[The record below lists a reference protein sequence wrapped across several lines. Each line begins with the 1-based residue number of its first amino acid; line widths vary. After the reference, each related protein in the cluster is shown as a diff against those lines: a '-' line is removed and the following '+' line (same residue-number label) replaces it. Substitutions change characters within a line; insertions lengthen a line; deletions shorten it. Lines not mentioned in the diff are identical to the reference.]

1 MHIYYVLHTTRKA
14 HASETIN
21 WLTQSYNYDHL
32 QITQISSFLIFFDLV
47 WQKLEEENAE
57 FFKAYHIRL
66 KLKNQIDMYNELL
79 EQQYHLMKEQAP
91 TNVVIAPVQ
100 NGMHHMPG
108 MFFSK
113 NFLNIKE
120 GKN

>member
-1 MHIYYVLHTTRKA
+1 MHINYVLHTTRKA
-14 HASETIN
+14 NSSETMD
-21 WLTQSYNYDHL
+21 WLTQFYNYDHF

-66 KLKNQIDMYNELL
+66 KLKNQIDMYNQLL

-91 TNVVIAPVQ
+91 TNVAIAPVQ
-100 NGMHHMPG
+100 YGMHHMPG

-113 NFLNIKE
+113 YFLNI
-120 GKN
+120 